1 MRISNFQLD
10 YQSNTSRK
18 KKQKRTTMKF
28 LKAGNGFEV
37 REISLAVADIIS
49 SDTLLP
55 AKIGAGNLKA
65 RIFCVGP
72 FWVIKPH
79 QL

>member
-10 YQSNTSRK
+10 YQSNSFR
-18 KKQKRTTMKF
+18 KKQKRTTRKF

-49 SDTLLP
+49 SDTLYP

-65 RIFCVGP
+65 RVFCVGP